1 VIVEIKAVSE
11 MSDDHYAQLI
21 NYLNGT
27 EMNVGLLANFG
38 HYPKLEYKR
47 MIV

>member
-1 VIVEIKAVSE
+1 
-11 MSDDHYAQLI
+11 MGLFGRLH
-21 NYLNGT
+21 LNGT
-27 EMNVGLLANFG
+27 EMDVGLLANFG